1 VVVVVG
7 EVGEEEAPTSR
18 CSKLLQACKLR
29 MMMDAWAV
37 GATKKQTHCSRMV
50 EEVAVVEAVVEE
62 RTVRPTVVVSGW
74 ATVHGHSLRY
84 RRSMEMSVA
93 VVM

>member
-1 VVVVVG
+1 MVVG
-7 EVGEEEAPTSR
+7 EVGEEEAPKSR
-18 CSKLLQACKLR
+18 CSKLLQACKRR
-29 MMMDAWAV
+29 MTMDAWAV
-37 GATKKQTHCSRMV
+37 GATKQTHCSRMV

-74 ATVHGHSLRY
+74 ATYHGHHSLRFQ
-84 RRSMEMSVA
+84 RSMEMSVA